1 MPTTPTIIRQR
12 REKRQRA
19 QRSIPQQILR
29 LSLGISVL
37 LGLGL
42 MLVMLAGSWYYVQLT
57 RNLPSIQLL
66 PVLLNPLDGQL
77 LQPTRLYDRTGQQ
90 LLHSIAPQ
98 DDNRTFQ
105 TYENIPSDMVNATLA
120 MADPGF
126 WNHAGYTLDGW
137 QDPERHPTLAQK
149 LVSDL
154 LLYDEPMSI
163 QRAIR
168 ERLLAGQITAHF
180 GRKQVMEWYLNSAN
194 YGHGAYGIET
204 AAQFYF
210 GISASDLDLS
220 QAAQLAAVSQAPAL
234 NPMDSPQSAEQRRL
248 ETLQIMLA
256 FDLAEASQVSL
267 AAENPPEI
275 TPAQVTR
282 TDIAPVF
289 TNLVLTQLGELFD
302 RDRIER
308 GGLIILTTLDF
319 DLQLQA
325 ECSLQ
330 IQLTRM
336 EAESEPG
343 NSDCPAS
350 NFLAPLQSGVPV
362 EEASASAM
370 ILDTKNG
377 QILAIAGQGGINH
390 QAGTLLTPF
399 IYLTGFTR
407 GLSPASLGWDI
418 PGEQPEL
425 DQIFQG
431 PVSLRTALVNDYM
444 APAFQVEAQMGSENI
459 WSIAQSFG
467 IQKSSS
473 SLLDADMTVSMP
485 AIAGA
490 YATFANQGILTGQVF
505 QSEKPQPYS
514 VIKLSGVDNALW
526 GDWSFPNRQA
536 VVSPALAYLINDIL
550 SDENARKLS
559 PGQSNPYGIGRPAG
573 FKLGQTLDSSATWV
587 VGYTP
592 QRLTLVWMGGT
603 FSESTPAST
612 LPAAGLWR
620 ALMQYSLRDLP
631 PSGWVAPPDILRLNV
646 CDPSGM
652 LPSPACPNIVNEV
665 FLSGTQPLQGDT
677 LYQVFQVNK
686 ETGFLATVF
695 TPSEL
700 VTKRVFINVPPMA
713 QSWAASTGIQTPPT
727 QYDTILQPSPLA
739 NVHISS
745 PQLFA
750 DVRGNIQITGTAAGE
765 DFSYYRLEYGQGLDP
780 QAWIQIGQDVNS
792 LVEEGVLVNWDSSD
806 VNGLIALRL
815 LVVQS
820 DQSVQ
825 IAVSQMSV
833 DNTPPE
839 ISVIT
844 PQAGQE
850 FSMSQD
856 QGIVLEAQVSDSFL
870 GNVKMYVDNDLLAD
884 FSSAPF
890 SLVWQPRQGG
900 HFLRV
905 LATDRAGN
913 QSEEKILFSVKR

>member
-1 MPTTPTIIRQR
+1 MPATPTIIRQR

-19 QRSIPQQILR
+19 QQSLTQRILR
-29 LSLGISVL
+29 FGLGVGVL
-37 LGLGL
+37 LGSIL
-42 MLVMLAGSWYYVQLT
+42 MLAMLAGVWYYAQLT
-57 RNLPSIQLL
+57 RDLPSVQLL
-66 PVLLNPLDGQL
+66 PLLLNPLDGQL

-98 DDNRTFQ
+98 DTKRTFLA
-105 TYENIPSDMVNATLA
+105 YENIPAEMINATLA
-120 MADPGF
+120 MTDPGF
-126 WNHAGYTLDGW
+126 WTHGGYSLEGW
-137 QDPERHPTLAQK
+137 RNPVRHPTLAQK

-154 LLYDEPMSI
+154 LLYDEPASV

-168 ERLLAGQITAHF
+168 ERLLAGQITTLF
-180 GRKQVMEWYLNSAN
+180 GRQQVLEWYLNSAN
-194 YGHGAYGIET
+194 YGQESYGIES

-234 NPMDSPQSAEQRRL
+234 NPLDAPQAAEQRRL

-256 FDLAEASQVSL
+256 FDLADSSL
-267 AAENPPEI
+267 ITLAGENPPVI
-275 TPAQVTR
+275 IPTQVTR

-289 TNLVLTQLGELFD
+289 TDLALTQLGELFD
-302 RDRIER
+302 RERIER
-308 GGLIILTTLDF
+308 GGLIIQTTLDL
-319 DLQLQA
+319 DLQMQA

-330 IQLTRM
+330 IQLAHLA
-336 EAESEPG
+336 AETEPG
-343 NSDCPAS
+343 KSDCPAS
-350 NFLAPLQSGVPV
+350 NLLAPLPSGVIA

-377 QILAIAGQGGINH
+377 QILALAGQGGVNH
-390 QAGTLLTPF
+390 PAGTLLTPF

-431 PVSLRTALVNDYM
+431 PVSLRTALVNDHM
-444 APAFQVEAQMGSENI
+444 APAFQVEAKMGVENI
-459 WSIAQSFG
+459 LSIAQSFG
-467 IQKSSS
+467 LRGFSG
-473 SLLDADMTVSMP
+473 SLLDANLTISMP
-485 AIAGA
+485 DIAGA

-514 VIKLSGVDNALW
+514 VLKLSGVDNVPW
-526 GDWSFPNRQA
+526 GDWSFSNRQA

-550 SDENARKLS
+550 SDENARKLN

-573 FKLGQTLDSSATWV
+573 FKLGQSLDGSATWV

-603 FSESTPAST
+603 FAEPAPSSA

-620 ALMQYSLRDLP
+620 ALMQYSLHDLP
-631 PSGWVAPPDILRLNV
+631 VEGWAAPPDIIHLNV
-646 CDPSGM
+646 CDPSGL
-652 LPSPACPNIVNEV
+652 LPTPACPNIINEV
-665 FLSGTQPLQGDT
+665 FLSGSQPLQSDT

-686 ETGFLATVF
+686 ETDFLATVF

-700 VTKRVFINVPPMA
+700 VTKRIYMNVPPMA
-713 QSWAASTGIQTPPT
+713 QSWAASAGILTPPT

-745 PQLFA
+745 PKLFA
-750 DVRGNIQITGTAAGE
+750 DMRGNIQITGTAAGD
-765 DFSYYRLEYGQGLDP
+765 DFSYYRMEYGQGLDP
-780 QAWIQIGQDVNS
+780 QAWIQIGQDVTRP
-792 LVEEGVLVNWDSSD
+792 VEEGVLVNWDSSG

-815 LVVQS
+815 LVVEN
-820 DQSVQ
+820 DQSVK
-825 IAVSQMSV
+825 IAVTQMSV
-833 DNTPPE
+833 DNTPPQ
-839 ISVIT
+839 IQVIT
-844 PQAGQE
+844 PQDGQE
-850 FSMSQD
+850 FSMTQE
-856 QGIVLEAQVSDSFL
+856 QGLVLEAQVSDAFL
-870 GNVKMYVDNDLLAD
+870 VNVKMYVDNDLLAD

>member
-12 REKRQRA
+12 REKRKRA
-19 QRSIPQQILR
+19 QRSLPRRILR
-29 LSLGISVL
+29 LSLGIGIL
-37 LGLGL
+37 LGSTL
-42 MLVMLAGSWYYVQLT
+42 MLAMLAGAWYYVQLT
-57 RNLPSIQLL
+57 SDLPSVQLL
-66 PVLLNPLDGQL
+66 PVVLNPVDGQL

-90 LLHSIAPQ
+90 LLYSVAPQ
-98 DDNRTFQ
+98 DDNRTFH
-105 TYENIPSDMVNATLA
+105 TYENIPTDLINATLA
-120 MADPGF
+120 MADPDF
-126 WNHAGYTLDGW
+126 WNHAGYSLDGW
-137 QDPERHPTLAQK
+137 QDPERHATLAQK

-154 LLYDEPMSI
+154 LLYDEPMSV

-168 ERLLAGQITAHF
+168 ERLLAGQITSQF
-180 GRKQVMEWYLNSAN
+180 GRQQVMEWYLNSAN
-194 YGHGAYGIET
+194 YGHESYGIEA

-256 FDLAEASQVSL
+256 LDLADSSQVAL
-267 AAENPPEI
+267 AGENPPLI
-275 TPAQVTR
+275 APARITR
-282 TDIAPVF
+282 TDIAPAF
-289 TNLVLTQLGELFD
+289 TRLALTQLGELLD

-308 GGLIILTTLDF
+308 GGLIILTSLDF
-319 DLQLQA
+319 DLQMQA

-330 IQLTRM
+330 IQLARLG
-336 EAESEPG
+336 AQVEPII
-343 NSDCPAS
+343 NDCPAS
-350 NFLAPLQSGVPV
+350 NLLPPLQPGIISGD
-362 EEASASAM
+362 ASASAM

-377 QILAIAGQGGINH
+377 QILAIAGQGGVNH
-390 QAGTLLTPF
+390 PAGTLLTPF

-407 GLSPASLGWDI
+407 GLSPASLAWDI

-431 PVSLRTALVNDYM
+431 PVSLRTALVNDYLD
-444 APAFQVEAQMGSENI
+444 PAFQVEAQMGSDNI

-467 IQKSSS
+467 LQRFSS
-473 SLLDADMTVSMP
+473 SLLDANNAISMP
-485 AIAGA
+485 DIAGA

-505 QSEKPQPYS
+505 QSGKPQPYS
-514 VIKLSGVDNALW
+514 VLNLTGVDNSLW

-536 VVSPALAYLINDIL
+536 VVSPGLAYLINDIL

-559 PGQSNPYGIGRPAG
+559 PGQSNPFGIGRPTG
-573 FKLGQTLDSSATWV
+573 FKLGQTLDGSSTWV

-592 QRLTLVWMGGT
+592 QRLAIVWMGGT
-603 FSESTPAST
+603 GAESASASA

-631 PSGWVAPPDILRLNV
+631 PDGWAAPPGIVQLNV

-652 LPSPACPNIVNEV
+652 LPTSACPNIVNEV
-665 FLSGTQPLQGDT
+665 FLSGSQPLQSDT

-686 ETGFLATVF
+686 ETDFLATVF

-700 VTKRVFINVPPMA
+700 VTKRIYMNVPPMA
-713 QSWAASTGIQTPPT
+713 QSWAASAGILTPPT
-727 QYDTILQPSPLA
+727 QYDTIMQPSPLA
-739 NVHISS
+739 DVHISS

-750 DVRGNIQITGTAAGE
+750 DVRGNIHITGSATGA

-780 QAWIQIGQDVNS
+780 QAWIQIGQNVTRP
-792 LVEEGVLVNWDSSD
+792 VEEGLLANWDSSG

-815 LVVQS
+815 LVVQR
-820 DQSVQ
+820 DQSVT
-825 IAVSQMSV
+825 IAVSQISV

-839 ISVIT
+839 INVIT

-850 FSMSQD
+850 FSMAQE
-856 QGIVLEAQVSDSFL
+856 QGLVLEAQVNDPFL
-870 GNVKMYVDNDLLAD
+870 VNVKMYVDNDLLAD
-884 FSSAPF
+884 FSNAPF